1 MKLYGVQYGAI
12 PFAGIDSFNRYII
25 RQSINDEYAAHLNAP
40 STTFT
45 FGGLVWE
52 AGIIGAREFAG
63 HFLTVDVA
71 AGHDTEV
78 GSAPEIPYG
87 VIQNE
92 TKSQYRQIG
101 LTGDCKVKLPFRP

>member
-1 MKLYGVQYGAI
+1 MKPYGVQHGAI
-12 PFAGIDSFNRYII
+12 PSAGIDSFHKYII

-52 AGIIGAREFAG
+52 AGNIGAREFAG

-78 GSAPEIPYG
+78 ENAPEMPYGKNG

-92 TKSQYRQIG
+92 PKS
-101 LTGDCKVKLPFRP
+101 